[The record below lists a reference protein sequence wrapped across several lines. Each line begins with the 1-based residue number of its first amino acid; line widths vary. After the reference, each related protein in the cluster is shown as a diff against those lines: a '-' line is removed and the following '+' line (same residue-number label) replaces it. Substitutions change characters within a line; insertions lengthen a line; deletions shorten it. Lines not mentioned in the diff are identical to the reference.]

1 MQFINKNCNLKFQ
14 LSKSLQKRFIF
25 SREHASAAYKLI
37 EETFPES
44 HSISIMDK
52 QQKKLEKDRILD
64 KKEKH

>member
-1 MQFINKNCNLKFQ
+1 MKFQ

-44 HSISIMDK
+44 HSISIM
-52 QQKKLEKDRILD
+52 KKLEKDRILD